1 MCRVGK
7 LLVLKLFSFDDVRI
21 IIQQPITLTDI
32 WADDATR
39 IPPAKMSILFLPTAI
54 IIADNMYF
62 SDQPTHNRRTDHK
75 RSDFSAEENLVHS
88 DFRDIATFF
97 LHFWKKKNPQFGI
110 YQDLRKLGGRSFYS
124 FISYSFFLQISC
136 TSTVI
141 YLLKR
146 GKVSLFNAR

>member
-32 WADDATR
+32 LADDATR

-62 SDQPTHNRRTDHK
+62 SDQPTHNRRTDHE

-97 LHFWKKKNPQFGI
+97 LHF
-110 YQDLRKLGGRSFYS
+110 
-124 FISYSFFLQISC
+124 
-136 TSTVI
+136 
-141 YLLKR
+141 
-146 GKVSLFNAR
+146 